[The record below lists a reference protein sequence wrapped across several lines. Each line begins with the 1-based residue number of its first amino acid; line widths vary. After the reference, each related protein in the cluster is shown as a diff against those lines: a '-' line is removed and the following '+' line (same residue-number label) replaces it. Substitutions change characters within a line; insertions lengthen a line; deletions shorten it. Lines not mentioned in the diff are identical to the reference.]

1 MSITDE
7 QARDALILH
16 LERSVKENR
25 MLLRDQFAMAAL
37 QGLLA
42 CSRIHEIPNSEIAG
56 AQKAVSDWAYQHAD
70 AMLEA
75 RK

>member
-1 MSITDE
+1 MITDD

-37 QGLLA
+37 TGMLA
-42 CSRIHEIPNSEIAG
+42 YHGG
-56 AQKAVSDWAYQHAD
+56 ASSKLVDNDGWTAFSVLAYEHAD
-70 AMLEA
+70 SMLEA

>member
-1 MSITDE
+1 MITDD

-25 MLLRDQFAMAAL
+25 MLLRDQFAIAAL
-37 QGLLA
+37 ASAFGSPEQQ
-42 CSRIHEIPNSEIAG
+42 S
-56 AQKAVSDWAYQHAD
+56 KWAYKIAD

-75 RK
+75 RKQ